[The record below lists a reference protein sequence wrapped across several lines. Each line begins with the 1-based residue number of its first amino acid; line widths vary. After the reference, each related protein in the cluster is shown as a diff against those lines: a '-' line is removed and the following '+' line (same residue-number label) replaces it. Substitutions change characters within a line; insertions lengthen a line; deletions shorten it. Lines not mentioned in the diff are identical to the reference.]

1 MPYFRQV
8 KKKKEKK
15 KKNKTKTKN
24 KNKNPSIEL
33 LMYIMQISFNVACIF
48 KIFKKKLY
56 GQWCKLWD
64 VGKSFQVLI
73 KKQSWSYPDFR
84 NLRQCFPK
92 VVFLK
97 SKELMDYMI
106 WTLHKISPEH
116 KKSST
121 SKKKTYIIKHSS
133 ISLNWLKKIDF
144 LTFSA
149 KDPSTTKILPRITYV
164 VFFYCMLFVC
174 IVLFKFADLL

>member
-56 GQWCKLWD
+56 GQ
-64 VGKSFQVLI
+64 
-73 KKQSWSYPDFR
+73 
-84 NLRQCFPK
+84 
-92 VVFLK
+92 
-97 SKELMDYMI
+97 
-106 WTLHKISPEH
+106 
-116 KKSST
+116 
-121 SKKKTYIIKHSS
+121 
-133 ISLNWLKKIDF
+133 
-144 LTFSA
+144 
-149 KDPSTTKILPRITYV
+149 
-164 VFFYCMLFVC
+164 
-174 IVLFKFADLL
+174 